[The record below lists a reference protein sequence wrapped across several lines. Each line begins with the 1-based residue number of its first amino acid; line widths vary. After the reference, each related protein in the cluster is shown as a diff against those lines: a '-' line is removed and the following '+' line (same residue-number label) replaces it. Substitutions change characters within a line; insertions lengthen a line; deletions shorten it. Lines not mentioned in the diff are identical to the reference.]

1 MLEEI
6 NQWFPDAIINEVIP
20 PYPYNPNGAIDFHW
34 KGYHFLYKGNKIFDM
49 LNVKGEDWWNAHKVL
64 ADHLMSQGVKQ

>member
-34 KGYHFLYKGNKIFDM
+34 GGYHFLYKGNKTFDM
-49 LNVKGEDWWNAHKVL
+49 LDEVWWDAYKKL
-64 ADHLMSQGVKQ
+64 ADHLRALGV